1 MNGAIRFGSA
11 AAFYVTAITPRER
24 SALPGE
30 ERRRRTAMKNI
41 LATAAIALG
50 LAGAGAASAA
60 MPQLGAAEAAKP
72 DASAALTLVAGGC
85 GPYAFRN
92 GYGYCQAYGS
102 GGYYHRHYNHHA
114 HGYHNPYPAYPAY
127 RPVYRPYYPVVPVIV
142 PRFNFWIRF

>member
-1 MNGAIRFGSA
+1 MNDAIRFGSEA
-11 AAFYVTAITPRER
+11 AIYVTAITPRGAIVAPRRGETKENPMTKFIAAA
-24 SALPGE
+24 AL
-30 ERRRRTAMKNI
+30 
-41 LATAAIALG
+41 ALG
-50 LAGAGAASAA
+50 LAGAGTASAA
-60 MPQLGAAEAAKP
+60 MPNLGVAETAKT
-72 DASAALTLVAGGC
+72 DDGALTLVAGGC

-102 GGYYHRHYNHHA
+102 GGYYHQPYGYHR